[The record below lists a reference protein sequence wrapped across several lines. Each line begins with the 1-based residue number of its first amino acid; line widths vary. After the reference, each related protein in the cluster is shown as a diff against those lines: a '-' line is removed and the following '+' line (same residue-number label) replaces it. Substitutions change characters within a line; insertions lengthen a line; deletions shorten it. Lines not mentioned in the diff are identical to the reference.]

1 MAKKN
6 FRANRKYRQK
16 RKRYDSVAEA
26 RQQEVLMDMLNC
38 QTVCGDLGQGLGPNT
53 DYEMTD
59 ADVEEMLATLP
70 GVDYVLDRMINY
82 MFSNGLTTGDEN
94 TDETVLDP
102 WLFEVK
108 NKRGAVN
115 YEVLKESI
123 RQAASRGE
131 CGLRL
136 HENCL
141 YTYEKGTYGIILD
154 RQDGIQEIVA
164 YFVRKDGKKIE
175 GDIDKDEWDKIE
187 SYSDIQEYFNK
198 RDMILLDGS
207 EFENIRNNPGY
218 LHGYSPFTRDRQRL
232 DLLSS
237 VYDRLNY
244 DITYDGPGRIILR
257 PKDGFMSSDGND
269 ISTSQ
274 IVNNSM
280 GAQEKRNELAKK
292 EVRRVAEAV
301 KESSSDSVVLLSNA
315 FDKDIE
321 HLPRVTKA
329 TEFFEWAAND
339 TVIVAQ
345 VLGMSPTLLEVGK
358 LHGNVSVE
366 KIIDNAMLN
375 TIIPMR
381 ENYAVQFSKM
391 IANLLGVNK
400 IYFDKYDLEQV
411 QDEND
416 IREKLAQTIQKLS
429 YANKASENN
438 NVQDIIDEFVAYL
451 RQTLYN
457 AKGEMKPAN

>member
-1 MAKKN
+1 MGKRRYPNKYKMRKK
-6 FRANRKYRQK
+6 RVT
-16 RKRYDSVAEA
+16 SVAEA
-26 RQQEVLMDMLNC
+26 RQQAILEDFLNC
-38 QTVCGDLGQGLGPNT
+38 QTTGCDLGTAEINRDLS
-53 DYEMTD
+53 DD
-59 ADVEEMLATLP
+59 DVEELLASLP

-94 TDETVLDP
+94 VDEQVLDP

-115 YEVLKESI
+115 YEVLKEAI

-154 RQDGIQEIVA
+154 RSDGIEEIVA
-164 YFVRKDGKKIE
+164 YFVREDGKKIDHDFKKE
-175 GDIDKDEWDKIE
+175 EWDAIQTYGDIE
-187 SYSDIQEYFNK
+187 EYFHHYH
-198 RDMILLDGS
+198 MILLDGS

-232 DLLSS
+232 ELLSS

-244 DITYDGPGRIILR
+244 DINYDGPGRIILR
-257 PKDGFMSSDGND
+257 PKDGFASSDGND
-269 ISTSQ
+269 VSTTQ
-274 IVNNSM
+274 IMNNSM
-280 GAQEKRNELAKK
+280 GAQEKRNEAAKK
-292 EVRRVAEAV
+292 ETVRVAQAI
-301 KESSSDSVVLLSNA
+301 KDSSSDSVVLLSNA
-315 FDKDIE
+315 FSDKLE

-391 IANLLGVNK
+391 VASVLGVTK

-457 AKGEMKPAN
+457 AKGEMKPS

>member
-1 MAKKN
+1 MGKRRYPNRYKQKK
-6 FRANRKYRQK
+6 
-16 RKRYDSVAEA
+16 KRYNSVTEA
-26 RQQEVLMDMLNC
+26 RQQAVLYDMLNC
-38 QTVCGDLGQGLGPNT
+38 QTVCGDLGQGEGPRARV
-53 DYEMTD
+53 EMTD
-59 ADVEEMLATLP
+59 TEVEEMMENLP

-82 MFSNGLTTGDEN
+82 MFSNGLTTGDQRV
-94 TDETVLDP
+94 DEEVLDP

-115 YEVLKESI
+115 YEVLKEAI

-136 HENCL
+136 YDGCL

-154 RQDGIQEIVA
+154 RTDGIQEVLA

-175 GDIDKDEWDKIE
+175 GDINKEDWE
-187 SYSDIQEYFNK
+187 SFETYTDVEEYFNK
-198 RDMILLDGS
+198 RDMILLDGT

-232 DLLSS
+232 ELLTS

-257 PKDGFMSSDGND
+257 PKDGLASTDGND

-274 IVNNSM
+274 IVNNSL
-280 GAQEKRNELAKK
+280 GAQEKRNEAAKK
-292 EVRRVAEAV
+292 EMARVAEAI
-301 KESSSDSVVLLSNA
+301 KDSSSDSVVLLSNA
-315 FDKDIE
+315 FSDEIK

-329 TEFFEWAAND
+329 TEFFEWATND

-391 IANLLGVNK
+391 IASLLGVKK

-429 YANKASENN
+429 YANKASENP
-438 NVQDIIDEFVAYL
+438 NVVAITDEFVEYL

-457 AKGEMKPAN
+457 AKGEMRPAE

>member
-1 MAKKN
+1 MAKRN
-6 FRANRKYRQK
+6 HFANRRYKV
-16 RKRYDSVAEA
+16 RKKQYSSLSEKVE
-26 RQQEVLMDMLNC
+26 QEVLKDMLNC
-38 QTVCGDLGQGLGPNT
+38 NTCGEALGTAELNR
-53 DYEMTD
+53 DMTD
-59 ADVEEMLATLP
+59 NDVEELLKDLP

-82 MFSNGLTTGDEN
+82 IFSNGLTTGDAAV
-94 TDETVLDP
+94 DETTLDP
-102 WLFEVK
+102 WLYETK
-108 NKRGAVN
+108 NRSGAVN
-115 YEVLKESI
+115 YEILKEAI

-136 HENCL
+136 YDGCL
-141 YTYEKGTYGIILD
+141 YTYHKGTYGVILD
-154 RQDGIQEIVA
+154 RQDGIEEVVA
-164 YFVRKDGKKIE
+164 YFVRKDGKKIDHDFKKE
-175 GDIDKDEWDKIE
+175 EWDAIQTYGDIMA
-187 SYSDIQEYFNK
+187 YFNK
-198 RDMILLDGS
+198 YDMILLDGS

-218 LHGYSPFTRDRQRL
+218 LHGYSPFTRDRERV

-244 DITYDGPGRIILR
+244 DIVYDGPGRIILR
-257 PKDGFMSSDGND
+257 PKDGFMSTDGND
-269 ISTSQ
+269 VSTSQ
-274 IVNNSM
+274 IVNNSL
-280 GAQEKRNELAKK
+280 GAQQKRNEDAKR
-292 EVRRVAEAV
+292 EVSRVAEAI
-301 KESSSDSVVLLSNA
+301 KDSSSDSVVLLSNA
-315 FDKDIE
+315 FGDEIE

-329 TEFFEWAAND
+329 TEFFDWVTND

-345 VLGMSPTLLEVGK
+345 IIGMSPTLLEVGK

-381 ENYAVQFSKM
+381 ENYAVQFSKL
-391 IANLLGVNK
+391 IASELGVTK

-438 NVQDIIDEFVAYL
+438 NIQDIINEFVEYL

-457 AKGEMKPAN
+457 AKGEMKSV

>member
-1 MAKKN
+1 MGKRN
-6 FRANRKYRQK
+6 YRANKKYKVKIRRPQVN
-16 RKRYDSVAEA
+16 RLEEVN
-26 RQQEVLMDMLNC
+26 QEVLEDMLAC
-38 QTVCGDLGQGLGPNT
+38 PTTGCDLGTKEITRELE
-53 DYEMTD
+53 DD
-59 ADVEEMLATLP
+59 DVEELLKDLP
-70 GVDYVLDRMINY
+70 GVDYVLDRLINY
-82 MFSNGLTTGDEN
+82 LFSNGLTTGDQV

-102 WLFEVK
+102 WLFESK
-108 NKRGAVN
+108 NKLGAVN
-115 YEVLKESI
+115 YEVLKEAI

-136 HENCL
+136 FEGNL
-141 YTYEKGTYGIILD
+141 YAYHKGTYGIILNKH
-154 RQDGIQEIVA
+154 DGIDEVVA
-164 YFVRKDGKKIE
+164 YFIREDGKTISRDLKL
-175 GDIDKDEWDKIE
+175 DEWEEIQTYD
-187 SYSDIQEYFNK
+187 DIGAWFRK
-198 RDMILLDGS
+198 KDMILLDPS

-218 LHGYSPFTRDRQRL
+218 LHGYSPFTRDRQRV
-232 DLLSS
+232 DLLTS
-237 VYDRLNY
+237 VYDRMNY

-257 PKDGFMSSDGND
+257 PKDGFNATDGND
-269 ISTSQ
+269 ISTTQ

-280 GAQEKRNELAKK
+280 GAQQKRNEDAKK
-292 EVRRVAEAV
+292 EIKRVAAAI

-321 HLPRVTKA
+321 HLPRVTKS
-329 TEFFEWAAND
+329 TEFFEWASND

-345 VLGMSPTLLEVGK
+345 ILGMSPTLLEVGK

-375 TIIPMR
+375 TIIPTR

-391 IANLLGVNK
+391 ISAYLGVGK

-429 YANKASENN
+429 YANKASEND
-438 NVQDIIDEFVAYL
+438 NVKDIIDEFVAYL

-457 AKGEMKPAN
+457 AKGEMKSAD

>member
-1 MAKKN
+1 MGK
-6 FRANRKYRQK
+6 RRYSRRYRK
-16 RKRYDSVAEA
+16 KRYASIAEQ
-26 RQQEVLMDMLNC
+26 RQQEVLLDFLNC
-38 QTVCGDLGQGLGPNT
+38 QTTGCDLGFGEKNSQREVT
-53 DYEMTD
+53 DD
-59 ADVEEMLATLP
+59 DVEDILRELP

-108 NKRGAVN
+108 NKSGAGN
-115 YEVLKESI
+115 YEVLKEAI

-136 HENCL
+136 YDGCL
-141 YTYEKGTYGIILD
+141 YAYPKGTYGIILD
-154 RQDGIQEIVA
+154 RVDGVQEVVA
-164 YFVRKDGKKIE
+164 YFIRKDGKAIDTDINRE
-175 GDIDKDEWDKIE
+175 EWDSIRTYGDIL
-187 SYSDIQEYFNK
+187 SYFNK
-198 RDMILLDGS
+198 NDLLLLDAS

-218 LHGYSPFTRDRQRL
+218 LHGFSPFTRDRERL
-232 DLLSS
+232 DLLLS
-237 VYDRLNY
+237 VYERLNY
-244 DITYDGPGRIILR
+244 DIDYDGPGRIILR
-257 PKDGFMSSDGND
+257 PKDGFTSADGND
-269 ISTSQ
+269 VSTSQ
-274 IVNNSM
+274 IVNNSL
-280 GAQEKRNELAKK
+280 GAQQKRNEDAKK
-292 EVRRVAEAV
+292 EVARVGQAI
-301 KESSSDSVVLLSNA
+301 KDSSSDSVILLSNA
-315 FDKDIE
+315 FSDEIE

-329 TEFFEWAAND
+329 TEFFEWLTND
-339 TVIVAQ
+339 TVIIAQ

-381 ENYAVQFSKM
+381 ENYAVQFSKL
-391 IANLLGVNK
+391 IAGFLGVTK

-416 IREKLAQTIQKLS
+416 VREKLAQTIQKLS

-457 AKGEMKPAN
+457 AKGEMKSI